1 MDETTFPRVIKT
13 EPATVLVFPEGHA
26 PLGFAA
32 ASLKSWAEG
41 SSPAREES
49 RRHGADATLFIVGSS
64 HNNKGIP
71 HFSDAFVKLA
81 DISLGGDI
89 TAPSHSPTGITE
101 AMDDI
106 CARLVHGLSDMR
118 RMMTRTFMN
127 CPAFI
132 GGDTSFFL
140 LHTPREHGA
149 AQQLQTLAA
158 VLAAL
163 PAPADHV
170 AGKRYILSMNEGGMI
185 ASLFELGAKG
195 ECKPIMKLGPD
206 YKVITEEALPMGAT
220 IFAFKRPAPKA
231 AASGEKPAP
240 QAG

>member
-1 MDETTFPRVIKT
+1 MDETTAFPRVIKT
-13 EPATVLVFPEGHA
+13 EPTTVLVFPDS
-26 PLGFAA
+26 PVQLGFAA

-41 SSPAREES
+41 TSPLREES
-49 RRHGADATLFIVGSS
+49 RRHGADATLFIVATS
-64 HNNKGIP
+64 HNKKGIP

-89 TAPSHSPTGITE
+89 TAPNHSPAGIME

-106 CARLVHGLSDMR
+106 CTRLVHGLSDMR
-118 RMMTRTFMN
+118 RMMTRTFIN
-127 CPAFI
+127 CPKFI

-140 LHTPREHGA
+140 LHTPRGNGE
-149 AQQLQTLAA
+149 AQHVHTLAK
-158 VLAAL
+158 VLAGL
-163 PAPADHV
+163 PAPADHI
-170 AGKRYILSMNEGGMI
+170 AGKRYILSMNEGGLI

-220 IFAFKRPAPKA
+220 IFAFKRPAAKTEPT
-231 AASGEKPAP
+231 ASTNPSP
-240 QAG
+240 